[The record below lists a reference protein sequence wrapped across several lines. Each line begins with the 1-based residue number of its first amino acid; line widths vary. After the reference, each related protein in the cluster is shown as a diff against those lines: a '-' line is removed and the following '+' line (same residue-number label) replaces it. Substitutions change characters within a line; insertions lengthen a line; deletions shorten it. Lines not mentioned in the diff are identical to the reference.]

1 MNEFELIKTYFQPLS
16 EIAFDDDAAV
26 LSVPEGYELVV
37 SSDTINEGVHYRADA
52 QPGYIA
58 RKALRSNLSDLA
70 AMGARP
76 FYYQLNLALPGTVE
90 KDWLEAFTGALAE
103 DQQEFD
109 IRLSGGDSTAALAGA
124 SSISITIMGLV
135 EKGKAVRRGGAKAG
149 DLILLSGP
157 VGEAVAREYHH
168 MPYPRLDLVAAMEK
182 YAHGAID
189 ISDGL
194 PADLGHMA
202 AASGLAARV
211 ELADIPLYEDT
222 DLPPEILLTGGEDY
236 ELLIAVP
243 PEHADKFAGC
253 SVIGEFAAGQGVE
266 ILDRAG
272 DPLVLKQT
280 GWSHF

>member
-1 MNEFELIKTYFQPLS
+1 MNEFDLIKTYFQPLS
-16 EIAFDDDAAV
+16 DIAFDDDAAV
-26 LSVPEGYELVV
+26 VSVPEGYELVV

-52 QPGYIA
+52 LPGYIA

-76 FYYQLNLALPGTVE
+76 FYYQLNLALPGTIE
-90 KDWLEAFTGALAE
+90 KEWLEAFTGALAE

-135 EKGKAVRRGGAKAG
+135 ERGKAVRRGGAKAG
-149 DLILLSGP
+149 DAILLSGP

-168 MPYPRLDLVAAMEK
+168 MPYPRLDLLEPLQA
-182 YAHGAID
+182 YAHGAVD

-202 AASGLAARV
+202 AASNLAARV
-211 ELADIPLYEDT
+211 ELAKIPLCTEG
-222 DLPPEILLTGGEDY
+222 DLAPETLLTGGEDY
-236 ELLIAVP
+236 ELLIAAP
-243 PEHADKFAGC
+243 KQYADKFPGC
-253 SVIGEFAAGQGVE
+253 TVIGEFTQGQGVE
-266 ILDRAG
+266 VLDEAG
-272 DPLVLKQT
+272 AALVFKQT